1 MCLQIE
7 IEERLRV
14 LNPEASVGRATH
26 AVVSVGTVGRKEI
39 ALEELRG
46 KGVFAFC
53 GIGNP
58 DAFLQTI
65 QGLEINLVGHR
76 FFNDHHHY
84 TSACLTDIFEEAR
97 YLQAEVVLT
106 TQKDWT
112 KTALPTPVKD
122 EILFAYLR
130 VEMQFQTG
138 QEQLKRLIEDTLAD
152 RICTQ

>member
-1 MCLQIE
+1 LPFGFGKSLPAGLLREPLNGLKRAHAFVITRCDQAGEANLAE

-14 LNPEASVGRATH
+14 LNPQALVGRATH
-26 AVVSVGTVGRKEI
+26 AVVSIGTVGKKQI

-46 KGVFAFC
+46 KSVFAFC

-65 QGLEINLVGHR
+65 QGLEINLAGHR

-84 TSACLTDIFEEAR
+84 TNECLTDIFEEAR

-112 KTALPTPVKD
+112 KTALS
-122 EILFAYLR
+122 A
-130 VEMQFQTG
+130 
-138 QEQLKRLIEDTLAD
+138 
-152 RICTQ
+152 